1 MGKSMFGYSSGN
13 RASRFAYD
21 MMVLEETEKENK
33 VKQAYEEKDFPNSLN
48 DYNYYYYYDEDE
60 DEDIFEEDLD

>member
-13 RASRFAYD
+13 KAARFAYD
-21 MMVLEETEKENK
+21 MMVLEEIEKENK
-33 VKQAYEEKDFPNSLN
+33 TKQANEEKDFLSSLDN
-48 DYNYYYYYDEDE
+48 YNYCYDEDE